1 MSLNPPLPDP
11 PRTPVRVR
19 KKIIAD
25 KRRRLEKLKKEERMR
40 KLMGEDD
47 SDLDI
52 RVLPSMDTLVKSYLR
67 RHEERMKSGVSPS
80 QSRREEEYYNNL
92 LLGRHA
98 ANAKDGGGGGIGAA
112 GKSRASSASSPSS
125 LHTAMGRKSAL
136 VENAYAFALRQ
147 QQIMIRD
154 DKVMTERESIERVED
169 LLRDEARANR
179 QRGRKTAEEV
189 EAWSK
194 AVADNGGRWLQQGGK
209 DEESK
214 GEDAGGDENDATT
227 LPSILHERPHAI
239 RALNIWSARLSSTP
253 YARWTIGASTA
264 LDHWIAREV
273 LQMSEQAW
281 QRVLEGGGTD
291 AYQVANGKG
300 GDSDTLPGGESR
312 RGLLGRMRDI
322 VVVRGALFPETL
334 DAAGPAYAGAGDLLR
349 GDLDDD
355 LASSGKGV
363 SATEKS
369 IKSSWHP
376 WVWTMTATTMGH
388 RGSLTTTTMMTTA
401 KRRRRTREVPVTST
415 TRKWH
420 RSWTS
425 CKFGGGGMPS
435 PYEAWDSNRK
445 DEFSVSFQF
454 MVCVS
459 VFVRVSTST
468 FLTRIV
474 HTEFRK
480 ICISQQFISL
490 SRVYYSNGSSR
501 TFPRSTRKPTPI
513 PWTRRPRA
521 SLSSRNARLTPRRLR
536 SSGAASAAKRVPNH
550 SWRITARTPSAN

>member
-25 KRRRLEKLKKEERMR
+25 KRRRLEKLKREQRRR
-40 KLMGEDD
+40 KLMGEDAD
-47 SDLDI
+47 SDMDI
-52 RVLPSMDTLVKSYLR
+52 RELPSMDTLVKSYLR

-98 ANAKDGGGGGIGAA
+98 ANAKDGGGGGGA
-112 GKSRASSASSPSS
+112 GKSSASPSS

-154 DKVMTERESIERVED
+154 DGVMTERDSIERVED
-169 LLRDEARANR
+169 LLREEARSNR

-189 EAWSK
+189 EVWSK
-194 AVADNGGRWLQQGGK
+194 AVAADGGRGVHGRKGGEPK
-209 DEESK
+209 SE
-214 GEDAGGDENDATT
+214 AGGDNDATT
-227 LPSILHERPHAI
+227 LPSILHDRPRAI
-239 RALNIWSARLSSTP
+239 RAMNIWSSRLSSVP

-273 LQMSEQAW
+273 LRMTEQAW

-312 RGLLGRMRDI
+312 RGLLDRMRDI

-334 DAAGPAYAGAGDLLR
+334 VVPGGGVGGADAGAGGSLR

-355 LASSGKGV
+355 LASSGKGG

-369 IKSSWHP
+369 IDELLASLGVNDDDDDDGTSWKFDDDDDDDDDGKKKEEDGEGSGDIDDERVASIMDELQ
-376 WVWTMTATTMGH
+376 VW
-388 RGSLTTTTMMTTA
+388 RGRNAS
-401 KRRRRTREVPVTST
+401 
-415 TRKWH
+415 
-420 RSWTS
+420 
-425 CKFGGGGMPS
+425 S
-435 PYEAWDSNRK
+435 PYEAWDADRN
-445 DEFSVSFQF
+445 DEFDVSFQF

-459 VFVRVSTST
+459 LCLCEGDLQLI
-468 FLTRIV
+468 LTRIV
-474 HTEFRK
+474 HG
-480 ICISQQFISL
+480 ISNNLHSNNSPL
-490 SRVYYSNGSSR
+490 SRFYYSNGSSR
-501 TFPRSTRKPTPI
+501 TFPRCTRKPTPV

-521 SLSSRNARLTPRRLR
+521 SLSSRNARSTPRRLR
-536 SSGAASAAKRVPNH
+536 SSGAASGAKRMPNH
-550 SWRITARTPSAN
+550 SWRITARTPSAS

>member
-1 MSLNPPLPDP
+1 
-11 PRTPVRVR
+11 
-19 KKIIAD
+19 
-25 KRRRLEKLKKEERMR
+25 
-40 KLMGEDD
+40 
-47 SDLDI
+47 
-52 RVLPSMDTLVKSYLR
+52 
-67 RHEERMKSGVSPS
+67 
-80 QSRREEEYYNNL
+80 
-92 LLGRHA
+92 
-98 ANAKDGGGGGIGAA
+98 
-112 GKSRASSASSPSS
+112 
-125 LHTAMGRKSAL
+125 MGRKSTL
-136 VENAYAFALRQ
+136 VENAFALRQ

-154 DKVMTERESIERVED
+154 DKVMTERERIERVEE
-169 LLRDEARANR
+169 LVRDEARANR

-194 AVADNGGRWLQQGGK
+194 AVADNGGRGLQQGGK

-214 GEDAGGDENDATT
+214 GEDAGGDKNDATT

-369 IKSSWHP
+369 IDELLASLGVDDDDDDDGTSWKFDDNDDDDDGKKKEEDTSQRSQWRCRGVDNGKEGP
-376 WVWTMTATTMGH
+376 WRWWAY
-388 RGSLTTTTMMTTA
+388 RGVVGGA
-401 KRRRRTREVPVTST
+401 TST
-415 TRKWH
+415 RW
-420 RSWTS
+420 RSKRAAVGMSQRCRGGRHGSS
-425 CKFGGGGMPS
+425 CAALTGQEGSGVGLKKRSDNQHVVGGGVWQG
-435 PYEAWDSNRK
+435 AGVGGGT
-445 DEFSVSFQF
+445 VSAR
-454 MVCVS
+454 VD
-459 VFVRVSTST
+459 VFV
-468 FLTRIV
+468 
-474 HTEFRK
+474 
-480 ICISQQFISL
+480 QQ
-490 SRVYYSNGSSR
+490 
-501 TFPRSTRKPTPI
+501 
-513 PWTRRPRA
+513 
-521 SLSSRNARLTPRRLR
+521 
-536 SSGAASAAKRVPNH
+536 
-550 SWRITARTPSAN
+550 